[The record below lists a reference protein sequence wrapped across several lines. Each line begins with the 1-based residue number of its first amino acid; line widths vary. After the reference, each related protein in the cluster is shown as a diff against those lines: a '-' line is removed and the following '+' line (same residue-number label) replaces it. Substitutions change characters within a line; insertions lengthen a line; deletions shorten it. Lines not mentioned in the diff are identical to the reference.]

1 MKSELAE
8 AGGRQA
14 AGDTSVSDGRK
25 SVGQRFRQNNN
36 RGRERECVSGKES
49 ESSPG
54 WPTFSPSNSQKRLR
68 DSSVVVHNPH
78 AGLKSIPVLNW
89 IETVRE
95 RRDHTIE
102 PSNRMLV

>member
-36 RGRERECVSGKES
+36 RGRERECEW
-49 ESSPG
+49 E
-54 WPTFSPSNSQKRLR
+54 
-68 DSSVVVHNPH
+68 
-78 AGLKSIPVLNW
+78 
-89 IETVRE
+89 RE
-95 RRDHTIE
+95 
-102 PSNRMLV
+102 

>member
-1 MKSELAE
+1 M
-8 AGGRQA
+8 GGNLW
-14 AGDTSVSDGRK
+14 DSDFAKITIEG
-25 SVGQRFRQNNN
+25 
-36 RGRERECVSGKES
+36 ERESVSGKES

-102 PSNRMLV
+102 PSNGMLV